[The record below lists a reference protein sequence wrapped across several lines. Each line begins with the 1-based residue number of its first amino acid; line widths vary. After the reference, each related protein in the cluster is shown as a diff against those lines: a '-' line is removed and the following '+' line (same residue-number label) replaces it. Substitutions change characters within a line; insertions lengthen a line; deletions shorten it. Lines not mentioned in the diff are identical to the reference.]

1 MYAIKLILITLM
13 VIIFISVLI
22 ALIYTIS
29 SHIISNKQKEKEM
42 VKSFLSNIEE
52 SRQKNYQENS
62 IFLSGGK
69 YIGDRDIPIGIYDV
83 FAVSGYGKIS
93 TKNPNIHKN
102 FAKKRN
108 YNSYKNLEILKD
120 TSLEV
125 DLQLRIK
132 LYNKRELLNQKT
144 NYIRLEQSMES
155 IDSNINKKIVD
166 ISSFEDMDGWQFE
179 NFCASMLKKI
189 GYENVEVTKGS
200 GDQGVDILAERDGV
214 KYAVQCKKYS
224 QPVGNSAIQQ
234 IYSGMKFYH
243 CHVGVVMTNNYF
255 TKSAKELAKENG
267 IILWDR
273 DFLYKY
279 ISNSVEDKIEK
290 SID

>member
-1 MYAIKLILITLM
+1 MYVTKLILIALM

-29 SHIISNKQKEKEM
+29 SRIISNKQKEKEM

-62 IFLSGGK
+62 IFLFGGK

-93 TKNPNIHKN
+93 TENPNIHKN

-132 LYNKRELLNQKT
+132 LYNKRELLNQKM
-144 NYIRLEQSMES
+144 NYISLERSMES

-166 ISSFEDMDGWQFE
+166 ISSFEDMDGWEFE

-279 ISNSVEDKIEK
+279 ISNSVEDKIEFTH
-290 SID
+290 